1 MPRNRQLVR
10 ALYQVFYLQGV
21 VAKYLWKAAENVS
34 NKYVSVCGVPYTA
47 LPLATV
53 CSSAIIVVDPGLTLA
68 QNLL

>member
-1 MPRNRQLVR
+1 M
-10 ALYQVFYLQGV
+10 
-21 VAKYLWKAAENVS
+21 AKYLWKAAENVS

-53 CSSAIIVVDPGLTLA
+53 CSSAFIVVDPGLTLA